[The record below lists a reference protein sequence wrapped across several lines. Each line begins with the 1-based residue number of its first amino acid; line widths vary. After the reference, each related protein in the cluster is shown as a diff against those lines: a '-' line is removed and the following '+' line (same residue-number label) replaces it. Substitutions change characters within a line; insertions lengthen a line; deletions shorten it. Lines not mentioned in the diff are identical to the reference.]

1 MDIIAVE
8 YRDINIK
15 IVKQYL
21 LGNTKK
27 IMDKRR
33 AVGYGYG
40 YGYIIQK

>member
-15 IVKQYL
+15 IVKQHL
-21 LGNTKK
+21 LENTKK

-33 AVGYGYG
+33 AVGRGYG
-40 YGYIIQK
+40 DVIQK